1 MHAATTKIPHLL
13 HEKSYL
19 TPESDAWFY
28 LQCMIFYNG
37 YDGSGRK
44 NPKNIYTRTTRKKSP
59 VWFPSHPPSIK
70 LEADCFPGR
79 KYRKQAGPTLRGAGI
94 LLYRDK
100 RNKGSGS
107 AWVDR
112 RGYYDFLHMNV
123 RDLQKSGL
131 GYRLGYKNNGGGED
145 LECSRLNDEDND
157 SQHTAN

>member
-1 MHAATTKIPHLL
+1 MHAATTKIPHFL

-19 TPESDAWFY
+19 KPESDAWFY

-44 NPKNIYTRTTRKKSP
+44 KPWKTYIHEKQGKNPP
-59 VWFPSHPPSIK
+59 FGFPPIPPSIK
-70 LEADCFPGR
+70 LEVDCFPGR
-79 KYRKQAGPTLRGAGI
+79 KYRKQAGPTLGGAGI

-112 RGYYDFLHMNV
+112 SGYYDFLHMNV
-123 RDLQKSGL
+123 QDLQKSGL

-145 LECSRLNDEDND
+145 LEC
-157 SQHTAN
+157 